1 MGSKGEAVDGVL
13 LLDKPESMSSNW
25 ALQLSRRLLNA
36 QKAGHTGT
44 LDPMATGLL
53 PLAFGNATKFSAD
66 LLKADKR
73 YIARMKFGKRTD
85 TLDKT
90 GVVTQTSDVRPTV
103 DEIEALIPEFTG
115 VILQRPPMY
124 SAIKRDG
131 KNLYELARRGIEVT
145 REARQV
151 CVKRLTLIS
160 YEDGELTFETD
171 VSKGTYIRVLAD
183 DMAMQLGTCA
193 HLTALRRTRVG
204 DLSIDDAVPFSELDD
219 KTKSI
224 EQRRKLL
231 KGADFL
237 LQSLPALNL
246 TELLASRLENGQR
259 LAIRQDL
266 RGQARAYGPGNRL
279 LGVVRVDEHGVVHPV
294 RLITFLGNTETNSGK
309 KTL

>member
-183 DMAMQLGTCA
+183 DMAMRLGTCA

-224 EQRRKLL
+224 EQRRQLL

>member
-73 YIARMKFGKRTD
+73 YIARMMFGKRTD

-145 REARQV
+145 REARRV

-183 DMAMQLGTCA
+183 DMAMRLGTCA

>member
-66 LLKADKR
+66 LLKSDKR

-145 REARQV
+145 REARRV

-183 DMAMQLGTCA
+183 DMAMRLGTCA

>member
-1 MGSKGEAVDGVL
+1 M
-13 LLDKPESMSSNW
+13 
-25 ALQLSRRLLNA
+25 
-36 QKAGHTGT
+36 
-44 LDPMATGLL
+44 
-53 PLAFGNATKFSAD
+53 
-66 LLKADKR
+66 
-73 YIARMKFGKRTD
+73 
-85 TLDKT
+85 
-90 GVVTQTSDVRPTV
+90 
-103 DEIEALIPEFTG
+103 
-115 VILQRPPMY
+115 
-124 SAIKRDG
+124 
-131 KNLYELARRGIEVT
+131 T

-183 DMAMQLGTCA
+183 DMAMRLGTCA

-294 RLITFLGNTETNSGK
+294 RLITFWEIPRQIRERRHYDTSDSQYCNHCPRRPR
-309 KTL
+309 

>member
-183 DMAMQLGTCA
+183 DMAMRLGTWA
-193 HLTALRRTRVG
+193 HLTSLRRTRVG